1 MANLKDIQRQI
12 KSVSN
17 TQKTTRA
24 MKLVST
30 AKLRRAEELAKR
42 SSLYAEKMNQVIA
55 EIAGR
60 IKCNKVGGLAK
71 TVLEDQGENRMF
83 QEIKDPKVVD
93 IIFVTADKGLCGGF
107 NIQTIKAV
115 NKLLKEY
122 KEKNVKVRL
131 RGIGKKGIE
140 FFNYNEVEMLDTVVG
155 LSSKP
160 NKEKSDKFIMTSVAD
175 FRDGKIDALHI
186 VYNGYKNMITQE
198 LHVNKVLPVDS
209 SSFDCNKAQSNS
221 MLEIEAEDE
230 EKMLDSLVEKYI
242 NYNMYYSLIDSV
254 AAEHSARMQA
264 MDTATNNAK
273 EMVKS
278 LNVEFNKARQA
289 AITTELIEII
299 SGVESMK

>member
-1 MANLKDIQRQI
+1 MANLKDIKRQI
-12 KSVSN
+12 GSVTN

-42 SSLYAEKMNQVIA
+42 SRLYSAKMNQVIA

-60 IKCNKVGGLAK
+60 IKCNKVGGIDNRCF
-71 TVLEDQGENRMF
+71 TEIEN
-83 QEIKDPKVVD
+83 PKMVD
-93 IIFVTADKGLCGGF
+93 IVFVTADKGLCGGF

-115 NKLLKEY
+115 KKLIADY
-122 KEKNVKVRL
+122 KEQNVKVRL

-140 FFNYNEVEMLDTVVG
+140 FFKYNEVELFDSALG

-160 NKEKSDKFIMTSVAD
+160 DKVKSDD
-175 FRDGKIDALHI
+175 FVISSIEDFKDGKIDALHV

-198 LHVNKVLPVDS
+198 LHVNKVLPVDTD
-209 SSFDCNKAQSNS
+209 SFDCDGCNNS
-221 MLEIEAEDE
+221 MLEIEAQDE
-230 EKMLDSLVEKYI
+230 EHMLDSLVNKYVQ
-242 NYNMYYSLIDSV
+242 YNMYYALIDSV
-254 AAEHSARMQA
+254 AAEHSSRMQA
-264 MDTATNNAK
+264 MDTATNNASD
-273 EMVKS
+273 MVKS
-278 LNVEFNKARQA
+278 LNVQYNKARQA

>member
-42 SSLYAEKMNQVIA
+42 SRLYAAKMNQVIA

-60 IKCNKVGGLAK
+60 IKCNKVGGL
-71 TVLEDQGENRMF
+71 DNRCF
-83 QEIKDPKVVD
+83 VEIEDPKTVD

-115 NKLLKEY
+115 KKLLAEHKA
-122 KEKNVKVRL
+122 KNVKVRL

-140 FFNYNEVEMLDTVVG
+140 FFKYNEVELFDSVTN

-160 NKEKSDKFIMTSVAD
+160 EKERSDEFILSSIED
-175 FRDGKIDALHI
+175 FKDGKVDALYL

-198 LHVNKVLPVDS
+198 LHVNKLLPVDAS
-209 SSFDCNKAQSNS
+209 QFECDEIEKS
-221 MLEIEAEDE
+221 MLEIEAQDE
-230 EKMLDSLVEKYI
+230 EKMLDSLVNKYVQ
-242 NYNMYYSLIDSV
+242 YAMYYSLIDSV

-273 EMVKS
+273 DMVKT
-278 LNVEFNKARQA
+278 LKVQFNKARQA

>member
-42 SSLYAEKMNQVIA
+42 SRLYADKMNQVIA

-60 IKCNKVGGLAK
+60 IDCNKVGGI
-71 TVLEDQGENRMF
+71 ENRCF
-83 QEIKDPKVVD
+83 TKIENPKMVD
-93 IIFVTADKGLCGGF
+93 IVFVTADKGLCGGF

-122 KEKNVKVRL
+122 KEQNVKVRL
-131 RGIGKKGIE
+131 RGIGKKGVE
-140 FFNYNEVEMLDTVVG
+140 FYRYNEVEMFDSVID

-160 NKEKSDKFIMTSVAD
+160 QKDRSDDFITTSIED
-175 FRDGKIDALHI
+175 YKDGKIDGLHI

-198 LHVNKVLPVDS
+198 LHVNKVLPVDTDDY
-209 SSFDCNKAQSNS
+209 DCNESQVSS
-221 MLEIEAEDE
+221 MLEVEAEDE
-230 EKMLDSLVEKYI
+230 ERMLDSLVNKYVE
-242 NYNMYYSLIDSV
+242 YNMYYALIDSV

-273 EMVKS
+273 DMVKC
-278 LNVEFNKARQA
+278 LNVQFNKARQA

>member
-42 SSLYAEKMNQVIA
+42 SRLYAQKMNQVIA

-60 IKCNKVGGLAK
+60 IDCNKVGGI
-71 TVLEDQGENRMF
+71 ENRCF
-83 QEIKDPKVVD
+83 TQIENPSIVDVV
-93 IIFVTADKGLCGGF
+93 FVTADKGLCGGF

-115 NKLLKEY
+115 KRILKEY
-122 KEKNVKVRL
+122 KEQNVKVRL
-131 RGIGKKGIE
+131 RGIGKKGVE
-140 FFNYNEVEMLDTVVG
+140 FFKYNEVEMFDSVID

-160 NKEKSDKFIMTSVAD
+160 EKDRSDEFIMTSIED
-175 FRDGKIDALHI
+175 YKDGKIDGLHI
-186 VYNGYKNMITQE
+186 IYNGFKNMMTQE
-198 LHVNKVLPVDS
+198 LHVNKVLPVDTEEYE
-209 SSFDCNKAQSNS
+209 CNKAEVSS
-221 MLEIEAEDE
+221 MLEVEAEDE
-230 EKMLDSLVEKYI
+230 ERMLDSLVNKYVE
-242 NYNMYYSLIDSV
+242 YNMYYSLIDSV

-273 EMVKS
+273 DMVKS
-278 LNVEFNKARQA
+278 LNVQFNKARQA

>member
-12 KSVSN
+12 KSVTN

-42 SSLYAEKMNQVIA
+42 SRLYAGKMNQVIA

-60 IKCNKVGGLAK
+60 IKCNKVGGIDNRCFLD
-71 TVLEDQGENRMF
+71 VEN
-83 QEIKDPKVVD
+83 PKMVD
-93 IIFVTADKGLCGGF
+93 IVFVTADKGLCGGF

-115 NKLLKEY
+115 NKLIKEY
-122 KEKNVKVRL
+122 KDKNVKVRL
-131 RGIGKKGIE
+131 RGIGKKGVE
-140 FFNYNEVEMLDTVVG
+140 FFKYNEVEMFDTVTN

-160 NKEKSDKFIMTSVAD
+160 DKVRADEFIMTSIED
-175 FRDGKIDALHI
+175 YKDGKTDGLYVI
-186 VYNGYKNMITQE
+186 YNGFKNMMTQE
-198 LHVNKVLPVDS
+198 LHVNKILPVDTEQ
-209 SSFDCNKAQSNS
+209 FDCGETQNS
-221 MLEIEAEDE
+221 MLEIEAQDE
-230 EKMLDSLVEKYI
+230 EHMLDSLVNRYVEYA
-242 NYNMYYSLIDSV
+242 MYYALIDSV

-264 MDTATNNAK
+264 MDTATNNAAD
-273 EMVKS
+273 MVKS

>member
-12 KSVSN
+12 KSVTN

-42 SSLYAEKMNQVIA
+42 SRLYAAKMNQVIA

-60 IKCNKVGGLAK
+60 IKCNKVGGIDNRCFI
-71 TVLEDQGENRMF
+71 EIEN
-83 QEIKDPKVVD
+83 PKMVD
-93 IIFVTADKGLCGGF
+93 IVFVTADKGLCGGF

-115 NKLLKEY
+115 KKLIKEY
-122 KEKNVKVRL
+122 KDKNVKVRL
-131 RGIGKKGIE
+131 RGIGKKGVE
-140 FFNYNEVEMLDTVVG
+140 FFKYNEVELFDAVVD

-160 NKEKSDKFIMTSVAD
+160 DKGRADEFIMTSIED
-175 FRDGKIDALHI
+175 YKDGKIDGLHI
-186 VYNGYKNMITQE
+186 IYNGYKNMITQE
-198 LHVNKVLPVDS
+198 LHVNTILPIDTTQFECEEVQDS
-209 SSFDCNKAQSNS
+209 ILD
-221 MLEIEAEDE
+221 IEAQDE
-230 EKMLDSLVEKYI
+230 EHMLDSLVSRYVEYAI
-242 NYNMYYSLIDSV
+242 YYALIDSV

-273 EMVKS
+273 DMVKS
-278 LNVEFNKARQA
+278 LNVKFNKARQA

>member
-12 KSVSN
+12 KSVTN

-42 SSLYAEKMNQVIA
+42 SRLYAAKMNQVIA

-60 IKCNKVGGLAK
+60 IKCNKVGGIDNRCFI
-71 TVLEDQGENRMF
+71 EIEN
-83 QEIKDPKVVD
+83 PKMVD

-115 NKLLKEY
+115 KKLIKEY
-122 KEKNVKVRL
+122 KDKNVKVRL

-140 FFNYNEVEMLDTVVG
+140 FFKYNEVELFDTVSN

-160 NKEKSDKFIMTSVAD
+160 DKQRADEFIMTSIED
-175 FRDGKIDALHI
+175 YKDGKIDGLHI
-186 VYNGYKNMITQE
+186 IYNGYKNMITQE
-198 LHVNKVLPVDS
+198 LHVNNVLPVDTTEFECADVQNS
-209 SSFDCNKAQSNS
+209 VLEVEAQ
-221 MLEIEAEDE
+221 DE
-230 EKMLDSLVEKYI
+230 EHMLDSLVSRYAQ
-242 NYNMYYSLIDSV
+242 YAMYYALIDSV

>member
-17 TQKTTRA
+17 TEKTTRA

-42 SSLYAEKMNQVIA
+42 SRLYAAKMNQVIA

-60 IKCNKVGGLAK
+60 IKCNKVGGIDNRCFVEIENPK
-71 TVLEDQGENRMF
+71 TV
-83 QEIKDPKVVD
+83 D
-93 IIFVTADKGLCGGF
+93 IVFVTADKGLCGGF

-115 NKLLKEY
+115 KKLLSEY
-122 KEKNVKVRL
+122 KTKNVKVRL

-140 FFNYNEVEMLDTVVG
+140 FFKYNEVELFDSVAN

-160 NKEKSDKFIMTSVAD
+160 DKERSDNFIVSSIED
-175 FRDGKIDALHI
+175 FREGKIDALYL

-198 LHVNKVLPVDS
+198 LHVNKVLPVDAS
-209 SSFDCNKAQSNS
+209 QFECTEAEKS
-221 MLEIEAEDE
+221 MLEIESQDE
-230 EKMLDSLVEKYI
+230 EKMLDSLVDRYVQ
-242 NYNMYYSLIDSV
+242 YAMYYSLIDSV

-278 LNVEFNKARQA
+278 LKVEFNKARQA

>member
-12 KSVSN
+12 KSVSS

-42 SSLYAEKMNQVIA
+42 SRLYAEKMNQVIA

-60 IKCNKVGGLAK
+60 IKCHKIGGLDSRFFEK
-71 TVLEDQGENRMF
+71 IEN
-83 QEIKDPKVVD
+83 PKMVD
-93 IIFVTADKGLCGGF
+93 IVFVTADKGLCGGF

-115 NKLLKEY
+115 NKLIAQY

-131 RGIGKKGIE
+131 RGVGKKGIE
-140 FFNYNEVEMLDTVVG
+140 YFKYNEVELFDEVAN

-160 NKEKSDKFIMTSVAD
+160 DKARSDDFIMASVED
-175 FRDGKIDALHI
+175 YKDGKIDGLHV
-186 VYNGYKNMITQE
+186 VYNGYKNIITQE
-198 LHVNKVLPVDS
+198 LHVNQVLPVDTEQ
-209 SSFDCNKAQSNS
+209 FKCAETEAS
-221 MLEIEAEDE
+221 MLEIEAQDE
-230 EKMLDSLVEKYI
+230 SHMLDSLVNKYVE
-242 NYNMYYSLIDSV
+242 YNMYYSLIDSV

-278 LNVEFNKARQA
+278 LNVQFNKARQA

>member
-1 MANLKDIQRQI
+1 MASLKDIKRKI
-12 KSVSN
+12 SSVSN

-42 SSLYAEKMNQVIA
+42 SRLYAEKMNQIVA

-60 IKCNKVGGLAK
+60 IKNNKVGGLDNRCFIEIENPK
-71 TVLEDQGENRMF
+71 T
-83 QEIKDPKVVD
+83 ID
-93 IIFVTADKGLCGGF
+93 IVFVTADKGLCGGF

-115 NKLLKEY
+115 RKLIAEY

-140 FFNYNEVEMLDTVVG
+140 FFKFNEVELFDSVVG

-160 NKEKSDKFIMTSVAD
+160 DKVKSDDFIASCFED
-175 FRDGKIDALHI
+175 FIDGKSDGLFI
-186 VYNGYKNMITQE
+186 VYNGYENMITQK
-198 LHVNKVLPVDS
+198 LHINKVLPVDTTGFENIEAS
-209 SSFDCNKAQSNS
+209 SS
-221 MLEIEAEDE
+221 MLEIEAQDE
-230 EKMLDSLVEKYI
+230 EHMLDSLINKYVQ
-242 NYNMYYSLIDSV
+242 YNIYYSLIDSV

-278 LNVEFNKARQA
+278 LNVQYNKARQA

>member
-30 AKLRRAEELAKR
+30 AKLRRADELAKR
-42 SSLYAEKMNQVIA
+42 SRLYAAKMNQVIA

-60 IKCNKVGGLAK
+60 IKCSRIGGIDNRCF
-71 TVLEDQGENRMF
+71 TEIEN
-83 QEIKDPKVVD
+83 PKMID

-107 NIQTIKAV
+107 NIQTIKAIK
-115 NKLLKEY
+115 KLIKEN
-122 KEKNVKVRL
+122 KEKNIKVRL
-131 RGIGKKGIE
+131 RGIGKKGVE
-140 FFNYNEVEMLDTVVG
+140 FFKYNEVELFDSVVD

-160 NKEKSDKFIMTSVAD
+160 DKVRADEFISASIED
-175 FRDGKIDALHI
+175 YKDGKIDGLYV
-186 VYNGYKNMITQE
+186 VYNGFKNMMTQE
-198 LHVNKVLPVDS
+198 LHINKLLPVDTEQFECSDTQS
-209 SSFDCNKAQSNS
+209 SI
-221 MLEIEAEDE
+221 LEIEAQDE
-230 EKMLDSLVEKYI
+230 EHMLDSLVNRYVEYA
-242 NYNMYYSLIDSV
+242 MYYALIDSV

-264 MDTATNNAK
+264 METATNNAAD
-273 EMVKS
+273 MVKS
-278 LNVEFNKARQA
+278 LNVKFNKARQA

>member
-1 MANLKDIQRQI
+1 MANLKEIQRQI

-42 SSLYAEKMNQVIA
+42 SRLYAAKMNQVIA

-60 IKCNKVGGLAK
+60 IQDNKVGGIDNRCFLK
-71 TVLEDQGENRMF
+71 IEN
-83 QEIKDPKVVD
+83 PKMVD
-93 IIFVTADKGLCGGF
+93 IVFVTADKGLCGGF

-115 NKLLKEY
+115 KKLISNY
-122 KEKNVKVRL
+122 KEQNVKVRL
-131 RGIGKKGIE
+131 RGIGKKGVE
-140 FFNYNEVEMLDTVVG
+140 FFKYNEVELFDQASN

-160 NKEKSDKFIMTSVAD
+160 EKVRSDEFIMTSVED
-175 FRDGKIDALHI
+175 YKDGKIDGLYI
-186 VYNGYKNMITQE
+186 IYNGFKNMMTQE
-198 LHVNKVLPVDS
+198 LHVNKVLPVDTKQYES
-209 SSFDCNKAQSNS
+209 KASHTS
-221 MLEIEAEDE
+221 ILEVEAQDE
-230 EKMLDSLVEKYI
+230 EHMLDSLVNKYVE
-242 NYNMYYSLIDSV
+242 YNMYYSLIDSV

-264 MDTATNNAK
+264 MDTATTNADD
-273 EMVKS
+273 MVKS
-278 LNVEFNKARQA
+278 LNIKFNKARQA

>member
-30 AKLRRAEELAKR
+30 AKLRRSEELAKR
-42 SSLYAEKMNQVIA
+42 SRLYAAKMNQVIA

-60 IKCNKVGGLAK
+60 IKCNKVGGIDNRCFIEIEDPK
-71 TVLEDQGENRMF
+71 TV
-83 QEIKDPKVVD
+83 D
-93 IIFVTADKGLCGGF
+93 IVFVTADKGLCGGF

-115 NKLLKEY
+115 KKLLAEY
-122 KEKNVKVRL
+122 KAKNVKVRL

-140 FFNYNEVEMLDTVVG
+140 FFKYNEVELFDSVAN

-160 NKEKSDKFIMTSVAD
+160 DKERSDDFILTSIED
-175 FRDGKIDALHI
+175 FKDGKIDALHF

-198 LHVNKVLPVDS
+198 LHVNKVLPVDAS
-209 SSFDCNKAQSNS
+209 QFECGEVEKS
-221 MLEIEAEDE
+221 MLEIESQDE
-230 EKMLDSLVEKYI
+230 EKMLDSLVNKYVQ
-242 NYNMYYSLIDSV
+242 YAMYYSLIDSV

-273 EMVKS
+273 DMVKS
-278 LNVEFNKARQA
+278 LNVQFNKARQA

>member
-1 MANLKDIQRQI
+1 MANLKEIQRQI

-42 SSLYAEKMNQVIA
+42 SRLFAEKTNQVIA

-60 IKCNKVGGLAK
+60 IKCNKVGGIESRCF
-71 TVLEDQGENRMF
+71 VENENPEM
-83 QEIKDPKVVD
+83 ID

-107 NIQTIKAV
+107 NMQTIKAV
-115 NKLLKEY
+115 KRLMAEY
-122 KEKNVKVRL
+122 KNKKVKIRL

-140 FFNYNEVEMLDTVVG
+140 FFNYNEVEMLDEVKN
-155 LSSKP
+155 LSSAP
-160 NKEKSDKFIMTSVAD
+160 DMQRSSEFMTRSINDFKE
-175 FRDGKIDALHI
+175 GKIDAVYI
-186 VYNGYKNMITQE
+186 VYNGYLNVITQQ
-198 LHVNKVLPVDS
+198 LHINRVLPVNVEGYNCEEVKNS
-209 SSFDCNKAQSNS
+209 VLELEAQ
-221 MLEIEAEDE
+221 DE
-230 EKMLDSLVEKYI
+230 EKMLDSLVTKYAE
-242 NYNMYYSLIDSV
+242 YNMYYALIDSV

-264 MDTATNNAK
+264 MDAATNNAK
-273 EMVKS
+273 EMVNS
-278 LNVEFNKARQA
+278 LKVKFNKARQE

>member
-42 SSLYAEKMNQVIA
+42 SRLYAAKMNQVIA

-60 IKCNKVGGLAK
+60 IKCNKVGGIDNRCFLQIENPK
-71 TVLEDQGENRMF
+71 TV
-83 QEIKDPKVVD
+83 D
-93 IIFVTADKGLCGGF
+93 IVFVTADKGLCGGF

-131 RGIGKKGIE
+131 RGIGKKGVE
-140 FFNYNEVEMLDTVVG
+140 FFKYNEVELFDSVID

-160 NKEKSDKFIMTSVAD
+160 DKERSDSFIESSIED
-175 FRDGKIDALHI
+175 FKDGKIDAVHV

-198 LHVNKVLPVDS
+198 LHVNKILPVDAS
-209 SSFDCNKAQSNS
+209 QFECEKAEKSI
-221 MLEIEAEDE
+221 LEIEAQDD
-230 EKMLDSLVEKYI
+230 EKMLDSLVTRYVEFA
-242 NYNMYYSLIDSV
+242 MYYALIDSV

-273 EMVKS
+273 DMVKG
-278 LNVEFNKARQA
+278 LNVQFNKARQA

>member
-12 KSVSN
+12 SSVSN

-42 SSLYAEKMNQVIA
+42 SRLYAAKMNQVIA

-60 IKCNKVGGLAK
+60 IKCNKVGGI
-71 TVLEDQGENRMF
+71 DNRCFIDIEN
-83 QEIKDPKVVD
+83 PKMVD
-93 IIFVTADKGLCGGF
+93 IVFVTADKGLCGGF

-115 NKLLKEY
+115 NRLLKEY

-140 FFNYNEVEMLDTVVG
+140 FFKYNEVELFDSVTN

-160 NKEKSDKFIMTSVAD
+160 DKVRSDDFIKISVED
-175 FRDGKIDALHI
+175 YKDGKIDGLHV

-198 LHVNKVLPVDS
+198 LHVNKVLPVDTEQ
-209 SSFDCNKAQSNS
+209 FDCNEEQKSILEVEAQ
-221 MLEIEAEDE
+221 DE
-230 EKMLDSLVEKYI
+230 EHMLDSLVSKYVG
-242 NYNMYYSLIDSV
+242 YNMYYALIDSV

-264 MDTATNNAK
+264 MDTATNNASD
-273 EMVKS
+273 MVKS
-278 LNVEFNKARQA
+278 LNVQFNKARQA

>member
-30 AKLRRAEELAKR
+30 AKLRRAEELATR
-42 SSLYAEKMNQVIA
+42 SRLYAQKMNQVIA

-60 IKCNKVGGLAK
+60 IECAKVGGIDNRCFNK
-71 TVLEDQGENRMF
+71 IEN
-83 QEIKDPKVVD
+83 PKMVD
-93 IIFVTADKGLCGGF
+93 IVFVTADKGLCGGF

-122 KEKNVKVRL
+122 KAKDVKVRL
-131 RGIGKKGIE
+131 RGIGKKGVE
-140 FFNYNEVEMLDTVVG
+140 FYKYNEVEMYNAVID

-160 NKEKSDKFIMTSVAD
+160 DKTRSDEFIQTSIED
-175 FRDGKIDALHI
+175 YLDEKIDGLHI

-198 LHVNKVLPVDS
+198 LHVDKVLPVDTD
-209 SSFDCNKAQSNS
+209 SFDCTKVQSQS

-230 EKMLDSLVEKYI
+230 EKVLDSLVKKYVS
-242 NYNMYYSLIDSV
+242 YNMYYSLIDSV

-278 LNVEFNKARQA
+278 LNVQFNKARQA

>member
-12 KSVSN
+12 SSVSN

-42 SSLYAEKMNQVIA
+42 SRLYAAKMNQVIA

-60 IKCNKVGGLAK
+60 IKCNKVGGIDNRCFI
-71 TVLEDQGENRMF
+71 EIEN
-83 QEIKDPKVVD
+83 PKIVD
-93 IIFVTADKGLCGGF
+93 IVFVTADKGLCGGF

-140 FFNYNEVEMLDTVVG
+140 FFKYNKVELFDSVAN

-160 NKEKSDKFIMTSVAD
+160 DKVRSDDFIQTSIED
-175 FRDGKIDALHI
+175 YKDGKIDGLHI
-186 VYNGYKNMITQE
+186 VYNGFKNMMTQE
-198 LHVNKVLPVDS
+198 LHVNKVLPVDTEQ
-209 SSFDCNKAQSNS
+209 FDCNEEQKSILEVEAQ
-221 MLEIEAEDE
+221 DE
-230 EKMLDSLVEKYI
+230 EHMLDSLVSKYVG
-242 NYNMYYSLIDSV
+242 YNMYYALIDSV

-264 MDTATNNAK
+264 MDTATNNASD
-273 EMVKS
+273 MVKS
-278 LNVEFNKARQA
+278 LNVQFNKARQA

>member
-42 SSLYAEKMNQVIA
+42 SRLYAQKMNQVIA

-60 IKCNKVGGLAK
+60 IECNKVGGI
-71 TVLEDQGENRMF
+71 ENRCF
-83 QEIKDPKVVD
+83 TKIENPKMVD
-93 IIFVTADKGLCGGF
+93 IVFVTADKGLCGGF

-115 NKLLKEY
+115 KKLLKEY
-122 KEKNVKVRL
+122 KEQNVKVRL
-131 RGIGKKGIE
+131 RGIGKKGVE
-140 FFNYNEVEMLDTVVG
+140 FFKYNEVEMFDSVID

-160 NKEKSDKFIMTSVAD
+160 DKERSDEFIMTSIED
-175 FRDGKIDALHI
+175 YKDGKIDGLHI
-186 VYNGYKNMITQE
+186 IYNGFKNMMTQE
-198 LHVNKVLPVDS
+198 LHVTKVLPVDTEEYE
-209 SSFDCNKAQSNS
+209 CNKAEVSS
-221 MLEIEAEDE
+221 MLEVEAEDE
-230 EKMLDSLVEKYI
+230 ERMLDSLVNKYVE
-242 NYNMYYSLIDSV
+242 YNMYYSLIDSV

-273 EMVKS
+273 DMVKG
-278 LNVEFNKARQA
+278 LKVQFNKARQA

>member
-1 MANLKDIQRQI
+1 MANLKEIQRQI

-42 SSLYAEKMNQVIA
+42 SRLFAQKTNQVIA
-55 EIAGR
+55 EIAAR
-60 IKCNKVGGLAK
+60 IQCNKVGGI
-71 TVLEDQGENRMF
+71 ENRCFLENDAPEM
-83 QEIKDPKVVD
+83 ID

-107 NIQTIKAV
+107 NMQTIKAV
-115 NKLLKEY
+115 KRVMAEY
-122 KEKNVKVRL
+122 KNKKVKIRL

-140 FFNYNEVEMLDTVVG
+140 FFNYNEVEMLDEVKN
-155 LSSKP
+155 LSSAP
-160 NKEKSDKFIMTSVAD
+160 DMQRSSEFMARSINDFKE
-175 FRDGKIDALHI
+175 GKIDAVYVI
-186 VYNGYKNMITQE
+186 YNGYLNVITQQ
-198 LHVNKVLPVDS
+198 LHVNRILPVDVAAYQCEVEK
-209 SSFDCNKAQSNS
+209 DAMLDLEAQ
-221 MLEIEAEDE
+221 DE
-230 EKMLDSLVEKYI
+230 EKMLDSLVTKYAE
-242 NYNMYYSLIDSV
+242 YNMYYALIDSL

-264 MDTATNNAK
+264 MDAATNNAK

-278 LNVEFNKARQA
+278 LKVKFNKARQE

>member
-42 SSLYAEKMNQVIA
+42 SRLYAEKMNQVIA

-60 IKCNKVGGLAK
+60 IKCNKVGGIDNRCF
-71 TVLEDQGENRMF
+71 TEIEN
-83 QEIKDPKVVD
+83 PKMID

-115 NKLLKEY
+115 NKLIAQY

-140 FFNYNEVEMLDTVVG
+140 FFKYNEVELFDQAIN

-160 NKEKSDKFIMTSVAD
+160 DKVRSDDFIITSIED
-175 FRDGKIDALHI
+175 FKDGQIDGVYL
-186 VYNGYKNMITQE
+186 VYNGYKNIITQE
-198 LHVNKVLPVDS
+198 LHVNKVLPVDVNQ
-209 SSFDCNKAQSNS
+209 FDCNEVQNS
-221 MLEIEAEDE
+221 ILEIEAQDE
-230 EKMLDSLVEKYI
+230 EHMLDSLVTKYAQ
-242 NYNMYYSLIDSV
+242 YNMYYSLIDSV

-278 LNVEFNKARQA
+278 LKVEFNKARQA

>member
-1 MANLKDIQRQI
+1 MANLKDIKRQI
-12 KSVSN
+12 GSVEN
-17 TQKTTRA
+17 TKKTTRA

-42 SSLYAEKMNQVIA
+42 SRLYSAKMNQVIA

-60 IKCNKVGGLAK
+60 IKCNKIGGI
-71 TVLEDQGENRMF
+71 DNRCF
-83 QEIKDPKVVD
+83 NDIDAPKVVD

-115 NKLLKEY
+115 KKLIAEY

-140 FFNYNEVEMLDTVVG
+140 FFKYNEVELFDSVLG

-160 NKEKSDKFIMTSVAD
+160 DKVKSDEFILSSVED
-175 FRDGKIDALHI
+175 FKDGKIDALHL

-198 LHVNKVLPVDS
+198 LHVNKVLPVDTS
-209 SSFDCNKAQSNS
+209 ALECEESKSS
-221 MLEIEAEDE
+221 MLEIEAQDE
-230 EKMLDSLVEKYI
+230 EHMLDSLVNKYVQ
-242 NYNMYYSLIDSV
+242 YNMYYALIDSV

-264 MDTATNNAK
+264 MDTATNNASD
-273 EMVKS
+273 MVKS
-278 LNVEFNKARQA
+278 LNVQYNKARQA

>member
-42 SSLYAEKMNQVIA
+42 SRLYAQKMNQVIA

-60 IKCNKVGGLAK
+60 IKCNKIGGIDNRCFSK
-71 TVLEDQGENRMF
+71 IEN
-83 QEIKDPKVVD
+83 PKMVD
-93 IIFVTADKGLCGGF
+93 IVFVTADKGLCGGF

-115 NKLLKEY
+115 KKLLKEY
-122 KEKNVKVRL
+122 KDKNVKVRL

-140 FFNYNEVEMLDTVVG
+140 FFKYNEVELFDTVIN

-160 NKEKSDKFIMTSVAD
+160 DKARSDEFIKTSILD
-175 FRDGKIDALHI
+175 FKDGKTDALHI

-198 LHVNKVLPVDS
+198 LHVNTVLPVDTDG
-209 SSFDCNKAQSNS
+209 FECNDVANSS
-221 MLEIEAEDE
+221 MLEVEAQDE
-230 EKMLDSLVEKYI
+230 EAMLDSLLNRYVS
-242 NYNMYYSLIDSV
+242 YNMYYSLIDSV

-273 EMVKS
+273 DMVKS
-278 LNVEFNKARQA
+278 LNVKFNKARQA

>member
-12 KSVSN
+12 KSVTN

-42 SSLYAEKMNQVIA
+42 SRLYAAKMNQVIA

-60 IKCNKVGGLAK
+60 IKCNKIGGLDNRCFIEIEDPK
-71 TVLEDQGENRMF
+71 TV
-83 QEIKDPKVVD
+83 D
-93 IIFVTADKGLCGGF
+93 IVFVTADKGLCGGF

-115 NKLLKEY
+115 KKLLAEY
-122 KEKNVKVRL
+122 KAKNVKVRL

-140 FFNYNEVEMLDTVVG
+140 FFKYNEVELFDSVAN
-155 LSSKP
+155 LSSNPDK
-160 NKEKSDKFIMTSVAD
+160 NNSDDFIISSIED
-175 FRDGKIDALHI
+175 FKDGKIDALHM

-209 SSFDCNKAQSNS
+209 SQFKCDEPEKS
-221 MLEIEAEDE
+221 MLEVESQDE
-230 EKMLDSLVEKYI
+230 EKMLDSLVNRYVQ
-242 NYNMYYSLIDSV
+242 YAMYYALIDSV

-264 MDTATNNAK
+264 MDAATNNAK
-273 EMVKS
+273 DMVK
-278 LNVEFNKARQA
+278 
-289 AITTELIEII
+289 
-299 SGVESMK
+299 

>member
-42 SSLYAEKMNQVIA
+42 SRLYSAKMNQVIA

-60 IKCNKVGGLAK
+60 IKCNKVGGIDNRCFI
-71 TVLEDQGENRMF
+71 EIEN
-83 QEIKDPKVVD
+83 PKIVD
-93 IIFVTADKGLCGGF
+93 IVFVTADKGLCGGF

-122 KEKNVKVRL
+122 KENNVKVRL

-140 FFNYNEVEMLDTVVG
+140 FFKYNEVELFDSVSD

-160 NKEKSDKFIMTSVAD
+160 DEVRASEFIISSVED
-175 FRDGKIDALHI
+175 YKDGKIDGLHI
-186 VYNGYKNMITQE
+186 IYNGFKNMMTQE
-198 LHVNKVLPVDS
+198 LHVNKILPVDTDQFS
-209 SSFDCNKAQSNS
+209 CDDIQNS
-221 MLEIEAEDE
+221 MLEIEAQDE
-230 EKMLDSLVEKYI
+230 EHMLNSLVDKYVE
-242 NYNMYYSLIDSV
+242 YSMYYALIDSV

-273 EMVKS
+273 DMKQA
-278 LNVEFNKARQA
+278 LNVKFNKARQA

>member
-42 SSLYAEKMNQVIA
+42 SRLYAAKMNQVIA

-60 IKCNKVGGLAK
+60 IKCNKVGGIDNRCFI
-71 TVLEDQGENRMF
+71 EIEN
-83 QEIKDPKVVD
+83 PKMVD

-115 NKLLKEY
+115 KKLLSEY

-140 FFNYNEVEMLDTVVG
+140 FFKYNEVELFDEVTN

-160 NKEKSDKFIMTSVAD
+160 DKERADEFIMTSIED
-175 FRDGKIDALHI
+175 YKDGKIDGLHI

-198 LHVNKVLPVDS
+198 LHVSNVLPIDTTQFECEEVQDS
-209 SSFDCNKAQSNS
+209 ILD
-221 MLEIEAEDE
+221 IEAQDE
-230 EKMLDSLVEKYI
+230 EHMLDSLVSRYAQ
-242 NYNMYYSLIDSV
+242 YAMYYALIDSV

-273 EMVKS
+273 DMVKS
-278 LNVEFNKARQA
+278 LNVQFNKARQA

>member
-42 SSLYAEKMNQVIA
+42 SRLYADKMNQVIA

-60 IKCNKVGGLAK
+60 IKCNKIGGIDNRCF
-71 TVLEDQGENRMF
+71 TEIEN
-83 QEIKDPKVVD
+83 PKMVD
-93 IIFVTADKGLCGGF
+93 IVFVTADKGLCGGF

-115 NKLLKEY
+115 KKLIKEY
-122 KEKNVKVRL
+122 KDKNVKVRL
-131 RGIGKKGIE
+131 RGIGKKGVE
-140 FFNYNEVEMLDTVVG
+140 FFKYNEVELFDSVTD

-160 NKEKSDKFIMTSVAD
+160 DKGRADEFIITSIED
-175 FRDGKIDALHI
+175 YKDGKIDGLHI
-186 VYNGYKNMITQE
+186 IYNGYKNMITQE
-198 LHVNKVLPVDS
+198 LHVNSLLPIDTTKFECADVQD
-209 SSFDCNKAQSNS
+209 S
-221 MLEIEAEDE
+221 MLEIEAQDE
-230 EKMLDSLVEKYI
+230 EHMLDSLVSRYVQ
-242 NYNMYYSLIDSV
+242 YAMYYALIDSV

-273 EMVKS
+273 DMVKS
-278 LNVEFNKARQA
+278 LNVKFNKARQA

>member
-42 SSLYAEKMNQVIA
+42 SRLYAAKMNQVIA

-60 IKCNKVGGLAK
+60 IKCNKVGGLDNRCFVEIENPK
-71 TVLEDQGENRMF
+71 TV
-83 QEIKDPKVVD
+83 D
-93 IIFVTADKGLCGGF
+93 IVFVTADKGLCGGF

-115 NKLLKEY
+115 KKLLTEY
-122 KEKNVKVRL
+122 KAKNVKVRL

-140 FFNYNEVEMLDTVVG
+140 FFKYNEVELFDAVAN
-155 LSSKP
+155 LSSNPDKDR
-160 NKEKSDKFIMTSVAD
+160 SDEFIISSIED
-175 FRDGKIDALHI
+175 FKDGKIDALHI

-198 LHVNKVLPVDS
+198 LHVNKLLPVDS
-209 SSFDCNKAQSNS
+209 TQFECGEAEKS
-221 MLEIEAEDE
+221 MLEIESQDE
-230 EKMLDSLVEKYI
+230 EKMLDSLVNRYVQ
-242 NYNMYYSLIDSV
+242 YAMYYSLIDSV

-273 EMVKS
+273 DMVRS
-278 LNVEFNKARQA
+278 LNVQFNKARQA

>member
-42 SSLYAEKMNQVIA
+42 SRLYAAKMNQVIA

-60 IKCNKVGGLAK
+60 IKCNKVGGIDNRCFTKIENPK
-71 TVLEDQGENRMF
+71 T
-83 QEIKDPKVVD
+83 VD

-115 NKLLKEY
+115 KKLIAEY
-122 KEKNVKVRL
+122 KAKNVKVRL
-131 RGIGKKGIE
+131 RGIGKKGVE
-140 FFNYNEVEMLDTVVG
+140 FFKYNEVEMFDSVIN
-155 LSSKP
+155 LSSRP
-160 NKEKSDKFIMTSVAD
+160 DKDRADDFIETSIED
-175 FRDGKIDALHI
+175 FKDGKIDALHL

-198 LHVNKVLPVDS
+198 LHVNKVLPVDADQFECEEVQKS
-209 SSFDCNKAQSNS
+209 I
-221 MLEIEAEDE
+221 LEIEAQDE
-230 EKMLDSLVEKYI
+230 EKMLDSLVNRYVEYA
-242 NYNMYYSLIDSV
+242 MYYALIDSV

-273 EMVKS
+273 DMVKS
-278 LNVEFNKARQA
+278 LNIKFNKARQA

>member
-42 SSLYAEKMNQVIA
+42 SRLYAAKMNQVIA

-60 IKCNKVGGLAK
+60 IKCNKVGGLDNRCF
-71 TVLEDQGENRMF
+71 LEIE
-83 QEIKDPKVVD
+83 DPKTVD

-115 NKLLKEY
+115 KKLLAEHKA
-122 KEKNVKVRL
+122 KNVKVRL

-140 FFNYNEVEMLDTVVG
+140 FFKYNEVELFDSVAN

-160 NKEKSDKFIMTSVAD
+160 DKERSDEFILSSIED
-175 FRDGKIDALHI
+175 FKDGKVDALYL

-198 LHVNKVLPVDS
+198 LHVNKVLPVDAS
-209 SSFDCNKAQSNS
+209 QFECDEIEKS
-221 MLEIEAEDE
+221 MLEIEAQDE
-230 EKMLDSLVEKYI
+230 EKMLDSLVNRYVQ
-242 NYNMYYSLIDSV
+242 YAMYYSLIDSV

-273 EMVKS
+273 DMVKT
-278 LNVEFNKARQA
+278 LKVQFNKARQA

>member
-12 KSVSN
+12 GSVSN

-42 SSLYAEKMNQVIA
+42 SRLYADKMNQVIA

-60 IKCNKVGGLAK
+60 IKCNKVGGI
-71 TVLEDQGENRMF
+71 ENRCF
-83 QEIKDPKVVD
+83 TEIENPKIVD
-93 IIFVTADKGLCGGF
+93 VIFVTADKGLCGGF

-115 NKLLKEY
+115 NKLIKEY
-122 KEKNVKVRL
+122 KSKNVKVRL
-131 RGIGKKGIE
+131 RGIGKKGVE
-140 FFNYNEVEMLDTVVG
+140 FFKYNEVEMFDTVTD

-160 NKEKSDKFIMTSVAD
+160 DKVRADEFIMTSIED
-175 FRDGKIDALHI
+175 YKDGKTDGLYVI
-186 VYNGYKNMITQE
+186 YNGFKNMMTQE
-198 LHVNKVLPVDS
+198 LHVNKILPVDTEQ
-209 SSFDCNKAQSNS
+209 FDCGETQNS
-221 MLEIEAEDE
+221 MLEIEAQDE
-230 EKMLDSLVEKYI
+230 EHMLDSLVNRYVEYA
-242 NYNMYYSLIDSV
+242 MYYALIDSV

-264 MDTATNNAK
+264 MDTATNNAAD
-273 EMVKS
+273 MVKS